1 MYDHDRHDRQTE
13 LERQS
18 WCMTMRERERQSW
31 CMTMRER
38 QRERDPADTDRRLWP
53 KEELTD
59 LDLAAGGSVSSVWRT
74 FPTH

>member
-1 MYDHDRHDRQTE
+1 MTMTDRQTD
-13 LERQS
+13 RQS
-18 WCMTMRERERQSW
+18 CMTMRERERE
-31 CMTMRER
+31 T
-38 QRERDPADTDRRLWP
+38 ADTTDRCLWP